1 MKKETKKKLMLGGG
15 ILVLGAAVGLLAGK
29 AVQDRKRTKL
39 RNVIDDIKKNDY
51 DAWKEKF
58 FEASKD
64 NFKSLSDDELKEMA
78 DKFSEVKRKM
88 KEEISKNGVVSR
100 SVLNDYDLVQSK
112 RVRVKTEYRNRL
124 LSNPKIKQKVNRSQ
138 EPGLD

>member
-51 DAWKEKF
+51 NTWREKF

-64 NFKSLSDDELKEMA
+64 NFKSLSVDELKEMA
-78 DKFSEVKRKM
+78 DKFSEVKRNM
-88 KEEISKNGVVSR
+88 KEAISKSGVVSR
-100 SVLNDYDLVQSK
+100 SVLTDYDLVQSK

-124 LSNPKIKQKVNRSQ
+124 LSNPKIK
-138 EPGLD
+138 

>member
-51 DAWKEKF
+51 NAWKEKF
-58 FEASKD
+58 IEASND
-64 NFKSLSDDELKEMA
+64 NFKSLSEDELKEMA
-78 DKFSEVKRKM
+78 NKFSEVKRKM
-88 KEEISKNGVVSR
+88 KEAISKSGVVSR
-100 SVLNDYDLVQSK
+100 SVLNDYDFVQSK

-124 LSNPKIKQKVNRSQ
+124 LSNPKIK
-138 EPGLD
+138 

>member
-1 MKKETKKKLMLGGG
+1 MKKETKKKLM
-15 ILVLGAAVGLLAGK
+15 LGAAVGLLAGK

-51 DAWKEKF
+51 NAWKEKF

-64 NFKSLSDDELKEMA
+64 NFKSLSEDELKGMA

-88 KEEISKNGVVSR
+88 KEAISKSGVVSR
-100 SVLNDYDLVQSK
+100 SVLNDYDFVQSK

-124 LSNPKIKQKVNRSQ
+124 LSNPKIK
-138 EPGLD
+138 

>member
-51 DAWKEKF
+51 NAWKEKF

-64 NFKSLSDDELKEMA
+64 NFKSLSEDELKGMA

-88 KEEISKNGVVSR
+88 KEAISKSGVVSR
-100 SVLNDYDLVQSK
+100 SVLNDYDFVQSK

-124 LSNPKIKQKVNRSQ
+124 LSNPKIK
-138 EPGLD
+138 

>member
-51 DAWKEKF
+51 NAWREKF

-64 NFKSLSDDELKEMA
+64 NFKSLSVDELKGMA
-78 DKFSEVKRKM
+78 DKFSEVKREM
-88 KEEISKNGVVSR
+88 KEAISKSGVVSR
-100 SVLNDYDLVQSK
+100 SVLTDYDFVQSK

-124 LSNPKIKQKVNRSQ
+124 LSNPKIK
-138 EPGLD
+138 

>member
-1 MKKETKKKLMLGGG
+1 MKKETKKKLM
-15 ILVLGAAVGLLAGK
+15 LGAAVGLLAGK

-51 DAWKEKF
+51 NAWKEKF

-64 NFKSLSDDELKEMA
+64 NFKSLSEDELKGMA

-88 KEEISKNGVVSR
+88 KEAISKSGVVSR
-100 SVLNDYDLVQSK
+100 SVLNDYDFVQSK
-112 RVRVKTEYRNRL
+112 RVRVKTEHRNRL
-124 LSNPKIKQKVNRSQ
+124 LSNPKIK
-138 EPGLD
+138 